1 MNISNTAKQIIITT
15 IALFFI
21 VLGISTFIV
30 DDIKNFLIG
39 LLFGTIFAILKIILL
54 EKTLNKAMSMSTSKA
69 ITYTRIHY
77 TLRFFLTFVVL
88 FIGYYR
94 DFDIIGVVI
103 GILLTNP
110 AVYIVNF
117 KNKNNINI

>member
-39 LLFGTIFAILKIILL
+39 LIFGTIFSILKLILL
-54 EKTLNKAMSMSTSKA
+54 EKTLNKAMDMSGAKA
-69 ITYTRIHY
+69 INYTRIHY
-77 TLRFFLTFVVL
+77 TLRYFLTFIVL
-88 FIGYYR
+88 LIAIYR
-94 DFDIIGVVI
+94 DFNLFGVIIGIV
-103 GILLTNP
+103 LTIP
-110 AVYIVNF
+110 SVYIVNF
-117 KNKNNINI
+117 KNKNNTNI